1 MFVLLFQLAHARYP
15 PRRLVTKISIP
26 ARLEILIQGKIQAK
40 DISQVGMISAG
51 HADIVLDIYK
61 DYT

>member
-1 MFVLLFQLAHARYP
+1 MY
-15 PRRLVTKISIP
+15 KITVSEVVAIP

-51 HADIVLDIYK
+51 HVDIVLDIYK

>member
-1 MFVLLFQLAHARYP
+1 MY
-15 PRRLVTKISIP
+15 KITVSKVVAIP

-51 HADIVLDIYK
+51 RADIR
-61 DYT
+61 TTRGPFGCNPCR

>member
-1 MFVLLFQLAHARYP
+1 MY
-15 PRRLVTKISIP
+15 KITVSA

>member
-1 MFVLLFQLAHARYP
+1 MY
-15 PRRLVTKISIP
+15 KITVSEGVAIP

-40 DISQVGMISAG
+40 DISQVGMISASD
-51 HADIVLDIYK
+51 AELVLDIYR

>member
-1 MFVLLFQLAHARYP
+1 MY
-15 PRRLVTKISIP
+15 KITVSEVVAIP

-51 HADIVLDIYK
+51 HVDIVLDIYK
-61 DYT
+61 DYTWPIWLYPCR